1 MGHHINDKGQFQSDL
16 HPDLAPDKIILS
28 FRDPA
33 ARLGLKILANTT
45 RDIEFGKDIKMRL
58 KSIQKE
64 L

>member
-1 MGHHINDKGQFQSDL
+1 MGHHIVNGRFQSDKYPYL
-16 HPDLAPDKIILS
+16 KPDHVILS
-28 FRDPA
+28 FKDPA

-45 RDIEFGKDIKMRL
+45 RDIEFGKDIKTRL

>member
-1 MGHHINDKGQFQSDL
+1 MGHHINDKGQFVSDKYPYL
-16 HPDLAPDKIILS
+16 KPDHVILS

-45 RDIEFGKDIKMRL
+45 RDIEFGKDIKTRL